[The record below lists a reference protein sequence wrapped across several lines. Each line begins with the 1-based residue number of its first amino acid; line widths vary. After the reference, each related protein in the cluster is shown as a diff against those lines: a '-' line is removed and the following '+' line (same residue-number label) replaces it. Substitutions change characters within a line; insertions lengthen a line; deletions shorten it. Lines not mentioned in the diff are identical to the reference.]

1 MAQQAVGE
9 AASMHPLTRQSGA
22 LPWSRLGIVL
32 LLGAVAALAHLLPP
46 GLRDIAFYPA
56 LGLFPGM
63 VVSQHLAVRD
73 DTLHGWVLGL
83 ALSPLLSALGGL
95 LCLGLGMAVVPAAA
109 TIAGVAWLGWLLIEA
124 SRRPCAGTAHAGTSG
139 SWLPWALGFAA
150 LLALLPLLNRWILV
164 RMDSWFHAGL
174 VWEVALRG
182 IPPENPLFA
191 GSPGSYMWVYHVFI
205 ALLTGANGDPFV
217 AMATL
222 NVVDGFLLVAM
233 IHRLG
238 FLLWRDERAALGC
251 VALALLGLNAG
262 TWLLWPLGLLRASIG
277 EDVGWPEVVRL
288 LRTVRLQ
295 SGEVISSLS
304 APFAHMVSLLDKFT
318 LGTALNYAW
327 VLLLL
332 YLWGALSWL
341 DGGRRGHVVCV
352 ALVTLGLFLFHG
364 VVALS
369 AVPALVA
376 ATLAV
381 LALRQ
386 RWRWLPTSPRLVA
399 LLGATAAGISLGLP
413 YLVMVSQ
420 GWSPERS
427 GLRHQYLRPGLVMP
441 WTLLTSLGIVLW
453 LARGP
458 LARAFRERSSG
469 PALVA
474 VFAAALTL
482 FTLVVHLPIDNESKF
497 VFEIFFAVV
506 LFGGV
511 EFFPWLSRL
520 VARRGRWI
528 AATVFGL
535 LFLVGPALTV
545 TGFVSDGNG
554 RVSPLIRPSPGEERL
569 YEWIRNRTETDAV
582 FLDDHYCDL
591 VMVHGRR
598 ALYLGSASGP
608 EQFAF
613 PLRELLRRRAV
624 MADVY
629 GSCGNLARDA
639 EALGSLQRPI
649 YVLYRPLGG
658 APECAAFHVL
668 ERSPDLFT
676 QVLVLDGY
684 RVYRLRD
691 SRGRARV
698 A

>member
-1 MAQQAVGE
+1 MRG
-9 AASMHPLTRQSGA
+9 G
-22 LPWSRLGIVL
+22 LPWIRLGIVL

-63 VVSQHLAVRD
+63 VVSRHLAPRE
-73 DTLHGWVLGL
+73 DTLHRWVLGL

-109 TIAGVAWLGWLLIEA
+109 TIAGATWLGWLLIEA
-124 SRRPCAGTAHAGTSG
+124 SGRPCAGTSQAGTSG

-150 LLALLPLLNRWILV
+150 LLALLPLLNRWFLV
-164 RMDSWFHAGL
+164 RSDSWFHAGL
-174 VWEVALRG
+174 VWEVVLRG
-182 IPPENPLFA
+182 IPPENPTFA
-191 GSPGSYMWVYHVFI
+191 GPPGSYMWCYHVFV
-205 ALLTGANGDPFV
+205 ALLTGAHGDPFV

-233 IHRLG
+233 VHRLG
-238 FLLWRDERAALGC
+238 FLLWRDERAAAGG
-251 VALALLGLNAG
+251 VALTLLGLNAG
-262 TWLLWPLGLLRASIG
+262 AWLLWPLRLLLAFTG
-277 EDVGWPEVVRL
+277 DVVGWPEIDRL
-288 LRTVRLQ
+288 LRAVRLQ
-295 SGEVISSLS
+295 SDEVIFSLS

-332 YLWGALSWL
+332 YLWGTLSWL
-341 DGGRRGHVVCV
+341 DGGRRGYVVCV
-352 ALVTLGLFLFHG
+352 ALATMGLFLFHG

-369 AVPALVA
+369 AVPVLIVTML
-376 ATLAV
+376 ATLV
-381 LALRQ
+381 LRR
-386 RWRWLPTSPRLVA
+386 RWRWLPASRRLAA
-399 LLGATAAGISLGLP
+399 LLAATAAGMAVGLP
-413 YLVMVSQ
+413 YLMTVSQ

-441 WTLLTSLGIVLW
+441 WTLVTSMGIVLW
-453 LARGP
+453 LARRP
-458 LARAFRERSSG
+458 LARVFRERAPG
-469 PALVA
+469 PAIVA
-474 VFAAALTL
+474 MFAAAMTL
-482 FTLVVHLPIDNESKF
+482 FALVVHLPGDNETKF
-497 VFEIFFAVV
+497 VFQIFFAVA

-520 VARRGRWI
+520 VARRGHRA

-545 TGFVSDGNG
+545 SGYVSDRNG
-554 RVSPLIRPSPGEERL
+554 RVSPRIRPSPGEERL

-598 ALYLGSASGP
+598 PLYLGSASGS

-613 PLRELLRRRAV
+613 PLQELLRRRAV

-629 GSCGNLARDA
+629 GPCGSLARDA
-639 EALGSLQRPI
+639 EALGSLRRPI
-649 YVLYRPLGG
+649 YLLYRPWVGV
-658 APECAAFHVL
+658 PERTTFRGL
-668 ERSPDLFT
+668 ERRPDLFS
-676 QVLVLDGY
+676 QVLARDGY
-684 RVYRLRD
+684 RVYRLRNP
-691 SRGRARV
+691 
-698 A
+698 